1 MTLKGSHELIDA
13 LLYLK
18 ISGSLVVASTEV
30 SGCVCVCVCIRA
42 GLLGRLALS
51 VCLDYACA
59 RGCVCRNVCPDLLS
73 TLSPSLFVVGEENPQ
88 SLCGCR
94 KSDVNRE

>member
-30 SGCVCVCVCIRA
+30 SESMCVCV
-42 GLLGRLALS
+42 
-51 VCLDYACA
+51 
-59 RGCVCRNVCPDLLS
+59 
-73 TLSPSLFVVGEENPQ
+73 
-88 SLCGCR
+88 
-94 KSDVNRE
+94 